1 MTDRC
6 SWPFWDT
13 GRPGLSAYLTRRV
26 DYFSR
31 EVLTSVLDHIAEGV
45 LNRRVIALHKVALDE
60 LHRQRRFA
68 CSNQLPRDRVELRCS
83 SPTDR
88 LPTMAIFR
96 CFGGAGIAAIAPI
109 FSLVFWSFES
119 SLQKPL

>member
-1 MTDRC
+1 M
-6 SWPFWDT
+6 
-13 GRPGLSAYLTRRV
+13 SAYLTRRV

-68 CSNQLPRDRVELRCS
+68 CSNQLPRDREELRCS

-96 CFGGAGIAAIAPI
+96 CFGGAGIAATAPI
-109 FSLVFWSFES
+109 FSLLSCLLDLRKQSPEAA
-119 SLQKPL
+119 LNEELMNR